1 MQKFRMPLI
10 AAVVVALVGGLGV
23 AATGQ
28 VQSDEEQEPGSLLFV
43 GNSFTF
49 FNGGV
54 EKQVAALAAAESPA
68 RELVVTPST
77 VPGAT
82 LKRQYQLSEPES
94 SSGALDDIRAADHDV
109 VVLQGDIPENYEHDV
124 ALFLEYAR
132 LFDQEVKEA
141 GAETVFF
148 MTWPYA
154 RLDWI
159 DLDGIVDAHRLI
171 EAETGAKV
179 APVGVAMDKAL
190 AERPELAM
198 LGSDAEHESPAGTYL
213 AAATIYATL
222 FARSPEGLDFVADNV
237 APDDAAFIQRVA
249 WETVQEWNEDV
260 PAN

>member
-1 MQKFRMPLI
+1 MLT
-10 AAVVVALVGGLGV
+10 AVVVALLGAPSSV
-23 AATGQ
+23 AMGEDAND
-28 VQSDEEQEPGSLLFV
+28 DEQGPGSVLFV

-68 RELVVTPST
+68 REIVVTPST

-132 LFDQEVKEA
+132 LFDEEIRAV
-141 GAETVFF
+141 GSETVFF
-148 MTWPYA
+148 MTWPYE

-159 DLDGIVDAHRLI
+159 DLDGIVEAHRQI

-179 APVGVAMDKAL
+179 APVGVAMDMSL
-190 AERPELAM
+190 AERPDLAM
-198 LGSDAEHESPAGTYL
+198 LGSDAEHESEAGTYL

-222 FARSPEGLDFVADNV
+222 FDASPEGLDFVANGV
-237 APDDAAFIQRVA
+237 TPDDAAYLQRIA
-249 WETVQEWNEDV
+249 WEAVQEWNGGE
-260 PAN
+260 PAD